1 MNEYFKKYELISFV
15 LFLFS
20 CTAGFAS
27 GLLNSWYFGMLFRG
41 LYLIGGV
48 AIIVF
53 TIKAVATLNK
63 SKADKVLLV
72 IAQLVGYV
80 ILYIVWLII
89 YMMFF
94 WTGGLGPH

>member
-1 MNEYFKKYELISFV
+1 MKDKFKKYELISFV
-15 LFLFS
+15 LFLIS
-20 CTAGFAS
+20 CTTVFAS

-72 IAQLVGYV
+72 IAQLIGYFVLYV
-80 ILYIVWLII
+80 IWLILCI
-89 YMMFF
+89 FF
-94 WTGGLGPH
+94 SGGINFY

>member
-15 LFLFS
+15 FFLVS
-20 CTAGFAS
+20 CTSVYGF
-27 GLLNSWYFGMLFRG
+27 GYLLYFFVGA
-41 LYLIGGV
+41 

-53 TIKAVATLNK
+53 TIKAMATLNK
-63 SKADKVLLV
+63 SKVKKVLLV

-80 ILYIVWLII
+80 ILYIVWIII
-89 YMMFF
+89 YLIFF

>member
-1 MNEYFKKYELISFV
+1 MKDKFKKYELISFV
-15 LFLFS
+15 LFLIS
-20 CTAGFAS
+20 CTTVFAS

-53 TIKAVATLNK
+53 IIKAVATLNK

-72 IAQLVGYV
+72 IAQLISYFVLYV
-80 ILYIVWLII
+80 IWLILCI
-89 YMMFF
+89 FF
-94 WTGGLGPH
+94 SGGINFY

>member
-1 MNEYFKKYELISFV
+1 MKDKFKKYELKSFV
-15 LFLFS
+15 FFLIS
-20 CTAGFAS
+20 CTTVFAA

-63 SKADKVLLV
+63 SKVKKVLLV
-72 IAQLVGYV
+72 IAQLIGYFVLYV
-80 ILYIVWLII
+80 IWLILCI
-89 YMMFF
+89 FF
-94 WTGGLGPH
+94 SGGINFY

>member
-15 LFLFS
+15 LFLIS
-20 CTAGFAS
+20 CTAVFS
-27 GLLNSWYFGMLFRG
+27 GLLMLFRG

-48 AIIVF
+48 ALIVF
-53 TIKAVATLNK
+53 TIKAMATLNK
-63 SKADKVLLV
+63 SKVKKVLLV

-80 ILYIVWLII
+80 ILYILWFII
-89 YMMFF
+89 YLIFF

>member
-15 LFLFS
+15 LFLIS
-20 CTAGFAS
+20 CTTVFAS
-27 GLLNSWYFGMLFRG
+27 ALLNSWYFGMLFRG

-53 TIKAVATLNK
+53 TIKAMATLNK

-72 IAQLVGYV
+72 IAQLIGYFVLYV
-80 ILYIVWLII
+80 IWLILCI
-89 YMMFF
+89 FF
-94 WTGGLGPH
+94 SGGINFY

>member
-15 LFLFS
+15 LFLIS
-20 CTAGFAS
+20 CTAVFAD
-27 GLLNSWYFGMLFRG
+27 GLLMLFRG

-53 TIKAVATLNK
+53 TIKAVAILNK
-63 SKADKVLLV
+63 SKVKKVLLV

-80 ILYIVWLII
+80 ILYILWLII
-89 YMMFF
+89 YLSFF
-94 WTGGLGPH
+94 WTGVFGPG